1 MKFVL
6 LFAGFALLAPVAL
19 AQSFCAS
26 EGQATPTLL
35 VERFTNADCEACW
48 GKLPPEL
55 PPELPTTHPAL
66 VLDWIVPSAQG
77 DEAPLSAAASRDAL
91 ERLQTVGIPAPKDT
105 RTRQTPIPTSHALA
119 LRVGHGVAVGGYLG
133 ASIELK
139 VHPTFNAWG
148 SLSAWLVLV
157 ETIAPGVEGT
167 PVARNLVR
175 NVLITNWDVLEQLT
189 NKEQLTLR
197 EMRPLSL
204 PAGTNPER
212 LRVVGWVQDAGGKI
226 LTAAQSVCLPPQA
239 MQDAKITR

>member
-1 MKFVL
+1 MKFL
-6 LFAGFALLAPVAL
+6 LLLTGCALLAPLAQ

-35 VERFTNADCEACW
+35 VERFMNADCEACW
-48 GKLPPEL
+48 GKAL
-55 PPELPTTHPAL
+55 PELPTPQAL
-66 VLDWIVPSAQG
+66 ILDWIVPSAQG
-77 DEAPLSAAASRDAL
+77 DEAPLSAAASREAL
-91 ERLQTVGIPAPKDT
+91 ERLQALGIPPPQDT
-105 RTRQTPIPTSHALA
+105 RTHSTPVPTSPALA

-139 VHPTFNAWG
+139 IRPSAQAWG

-157 ETIAPGVEGT
+157 ETIAAGVDGT

-175 NVLITNWDVLEQLT
+175 NVLITNWNVLEQLT

-212 LRVVGWVQDAGGKI
+212 LRVVGWVQNARGQVLK
-226 LTAAQSVCLPPQA
+226 AAQSVCLPSEA
-239 MQDAKITR
+239 VQDAKITR

>member
-1 MKFVL
+1 MKFL
-6 LFAGFALLAPVAL
+6 LLLVGCALLAPA
-19 AQSFCAS
+19 AQSQSFCAS
-26 EGQATPTLL
+26 EGQATPTVL
-35 VERFTNADCEACW
+35 VQRFMNADCEACW
-48 GKLPPEL
+48 GTVPPEI
-55 PPELPTTHPAL
+55 PTPQAL
-66 VLDWIVPSAQG
+66 VLDWIVPSAKG
-77 DEAPLSAAASRDAL
+77 DEAPLSAAASSEAL
-91 ERLQTVGIPAPKDT
+91 ERLLALGIPAPRDT
-105 RTRQTPIPTSHALA
+105 STHSTPVSTSPTLA

-139 VHPTFNAWG
+139 VRPSTQTWG

-157 ETIAPGVEGT
+157 ETIAAGVEGT

-212 LRVVGWVQDAGGKI
+212 LRVVGWVQNARGQV
-226 LTAAQSVCLPPQA
+226 LTAAQSVCLPPEA
-239 MQDAKITR
+239 VQDAKITR

>member
-1 MKFVL
+1 MKFAL
-6 LFAGFALLAPVAL
+6 LFAGFALLAPAAQ

-26 EGQATPTLL
+26 EGQATPTVL
-35 VERFTNADCEACW
+35 VERFMNADCEACW
-48 GKLPPEL
+48 GKRPPEL
-55 PPELPTTHPAL
+55 PDELRTPQAL

-77 DEAPLSAAASRDAL
+77 DEAPLSAAASREAL
-91 ERLQTVGIPAPKDT
+91 ERLQALGIPAPQDT
-105 RTRQTPIPTSHALA
+105 RTHSTPVSTSPTLA

-139 VHPTFNAWG
+139 VRPSAQAWG

-157 ETIAPGVEGT
+157 ETIAAGVEGT

-175 NVLITNWDVLEQLT
+175 NVLITNWDLLEQLT

-212 LRVVGWVQDAGGKI
+212 LRVVGWVQDAKGQV
-226 LTAAQSVCLPPQA
+226 LTAAQSVCLPPEA
-239 MQDAKITR
+239 VQDAKITR